1 MKLDKLLTMIFYILL
16 LVTVIID
23 SLYRDG
29 IKFWRIILIFVT
41 IFVVRIIFNK
51 TFLKKFLSA
60 YIITIIFIFISM
72 YLANVWDFYAIDNY
86 DKFLHFISGILIG
99 FLGLVIYIYLSNGNI
114 NNEMKPI
121 TIFIFP
127 LIFSIAIA
135 GVWEIWEFST
145 DQVFGLTAQW
155 DLEDTMWDIILG
167 SLGGGISSGLIY
179 YSNKS
184 KKIRV
189 IQRLINKN
197 NL

>member
-114 NNEMKPI
+114 NSEMKPI

>member
-16 LVTVIID
+16 LVTAIID

-29 IKFWRIILIFVT
+29 IKFWRIILIYVT

-51 TFLKKFLSA
+51 TFLKKFLST
-60 YIITIIFIFISM
+60 YIITLIFIFISM

-135 GVWEIWEFST
+135 GVWEIWEFFT

-155 DLEDTMWDIILG
+155 NLDDTMWDIILG
-167 SLGGGISSGLIY
+167 SLGGGLSSVLIY

>member
-16 LVTVIID
+16 FVTAIID

-29 IKFWRIILIFVT
+29 IKFWRIILIYVT

-60 YIITIIFIFISM
+60 YIITLIFIFISM

-99 FLGLVIYIYLSNGNI
+99 FLGLVVYIYLSNGNI

-155 DLEDTMWDIILG
+155 NLEDTMWDIILG
-167 SLGGGISSGLIY
+167 SLGGGISSLLIY

-184 KKIRV
+184 KKIRA

>member
-16 LVTVIID
+16 LVTAIID

-29 IKFWRIILIFVT
+29 IKFWRIILIYVT

-51 TFLKKFLSA
+51 TFLKKFLST
-60 YIITIIFIFISM
+60 YIITLIFIFISM

-135 GVWEIWEFST
+135 GVWEIWEFFT

-155 DLEDTMWDIILG
+155 NLDDTMWDIILG
-167 SLGGGISSGLIY
+167 SLGGGISSVLIY

>member
-16 LVTVIID
+16 LVTAIID

-145 DQVFGLTAQW
+145 DQIFGLTAQW
-155 DLEDTMWDIILG
+155 NLEDTMWDIILG